1 MVAALAGACMFAW
14 IPGHAGVPHV
24 GDMTEYKMPG
34 YTLIA
39 ADNGLLRKSVA
50 MLPRLRRTM
59 ERVLH
64 TRENSDGIPTYIVVV
79 SGGVWD
85 RYLQPSPVIPSEFVP
100 TRFANYILA
109 SNTSAGRINLFHDYS
124 HLFLR
129 TRVTGAFPLWFDEG
143 MAMVMSNAHYS
154 DRKAHFLMLP
164 TGGVDGNWIHTDRL
178 LRVTRSSPEYLLRSQ
193 TDYFHFQSTLMFQR
207 AMIEDPEFGKQVMD
221 YVQQLNELKP
231 VDEAVRASFHV
242 DAQELDA
249 QMRGFLSRS
258 LRHSITLDIGEFK
271 DEPLGSGRKLS
282 NQEALL
288 AIATVAI
295 DTGFGV
301 DKAHELLDKAD
312 AIKPASSQTPVLR
325 LRLAA
330 RRGEDV
336 ELERLYDALQP
347 RLAERDVAR
356 TVGLA
361 FHQRV
366 LDVEKHAAAPAKIQL
381 WLDRT
386 LELLKRSLSVQP
398 DDPEAVWSY
407 AMAAAAL
414 KRDLGVALQRIEPI
428 VIKMPR
434 NPDIAQAAA
443 LLLEANGN
451 RAEMRPFLQSM
462 YHFAPTFEQKRWAAN
477 CMAETRSDIVPV
489 RNSTSCAM
497 LQ

>member
-1 MVAALAGACMFAW
+1 MLGW

-34 YTLIA
+34 YTLVA

-59 ERVLH
+59 ERVLNVSD
-64 TRENSDGIPTYIVVV
+64 NSAGIPTYIVVV

-85 RYLQPSPVIPSEFVP
+85 RYLEPSPSIPSEFVP

-109 SNTSAGRINLFHDYS
+109 SNTSIGRLNLFHEYS

-154 DRKAHFLMLP
+154 SRKAHFLLLP
-164 TGGVDGNWIHTDRL
+164 TGGVDGNWIRTDRL
-178 LRVTRSSPEYLLRSQ
+178 LRVTKSSPEYLLRSQ
-193 TDYFHFQSTLMFQR
+193 TDYFHFQSALMFQR

-221 YVQQLNELKP
+221 YVQQINELKP
-231 VDEAVRASFHV
+231 VDEAVRASFHS

-249 QMRGFLSRS
+249 QMRGFLSGS
-258 LRHSITLDIGEFK
+258 LRTKITLDIGEVD
-271 DEPLGSGRKLS
+271 DEPLVAGRKLS
-282 NQEALL
+282 VQEALL
-288 AIATVAI
+288 AIANVAI

-301 DKAHELLDKAD
+301 DKAHELLNAAD
-312 AIKPASSQTPVLR
+312 AIKPTSVQTTALR

-330 RRGEDV
+330 RRGDDV
-336 ELERLYDALQP
+336 ELEQLYGALQP

-366 LDVEKHAAAPAKIQL
+366 LAAESHTAAPAKIQL
-381 WLDRT
+381 WLERT
-386 LELLKRSLSVQP
+386 LELLDRSLTARQ

-414 KRDLGVALQRIEPI
+414 KRDLSVALQRIEPI

-451 RAEMRPFLQSM
+451 RAEMQPFLKAI
-462 YHFAPTFEQKRWAAN
+462 YHFAPTFEQKHWAAK
-477 CMAETRSDIVPV
+477 CMAATQSNLIQV
-489 RNSTSCAM
+489 RNSTSCAT